1 MNGKDIHDAV
11 EYVGYDLVDMAE
23 KQRFARPFWQTALPV
38 AAMIALL
45 LGVTVTLPQPV
56 QTPENTIPVE
66 VPTLTEPA
74 VTETEQGTEET
85 ATIHPLNEL
94 FPMLA
99 EIPPDTF
106 PEVDWNTFYLNEAG
120 LDDDG
125 TDFTTIHGDQVL
137 AIDAKNGILLIR
149 VKGEDYQGVLAV
161 VNDPMKLSLQASS
174 QLGTSGET
182 VGTIA
187 EAHNGILAVNGSHF
201 IDDAGSGNGGH
212 LAGYAMCGGVEY
224 NTEAHYGTGY
234 HRLEIDDNGIFTLT
248 DADASVSPHTQNAV
262 EAMPILIQN
271 GTILVDKDCGFTGI
285 HPRTCIGQASEGA
298 ILVLVIEGRMRER
311 SLGTDVIECAKI
323 LKRYDCENALNLD
336 GGTSSILWY
345 DGEYITKCS
354 NSALP
359 EGRPLP
365 NAFVVERAE

>member
-11 EYVGYDLVDMAE
+11 EYVGYDLVDMAD

-38 AAMIALL
+38 AAMVALL

-66 VPTLTEPA
+66 VPTLTEPT

-106 PEVDWNTFYLNEAG
+106 PEVDWNTFSLNEAG

-201 IDDAGSGNGGH
+201 IDDEGSGNGGH
-212 LAGYAMCGGVEY
+212 LAGYAMCDGVEY

-234 HRLEIDDNGIFTLT
+234 HRLEIDDNGIFSLT

-262 EAMPILIQN
+262 EAIPILIQN

>member
-11 EYVGYDLVDMAE
+11 EYVGYDLVDMAD

-38 AAMIALL
+38 AAMVALL

-120 LDDDG
+120 FDDDG

-149 VKGEDYQGVLAV
+149 VRGEDYQGVLAV
-161 VNDPMKLSLQASS
+161 VHDPTKLSLQASS

-187 EAHNGILAVNGSHF
+187 EAHNGVLAVNASSF
-201 IDDAGSGNGGH
+201 IDGTGGNNGGI
-212 LAGYAMCGGVEY
+212 LAGYAMSDGTAY
-224 NTEAHYGTGY
+224 NENDHLGEAYS
-234 HRLEIDDNGIFTLT
+234 RLEIDSNGQFSIV
-248 DADASVSPHTQNAV
+248 ASNTAVGNDVQNAM
-262 EAMPILIQN
+262 EIIPAMIVN
-271 GTILVDKDCGFTGI
+271 GVVNNELYTMWSGT
-285 HPRTCIGQASEGA
+285 HPRSCIGQTEDGTV
-298 ILVLVIEGRMRER
+298 LMLVIEGRMPER
-311 SLGTDVIECAKI
+311 SLGTSLPECAKI
-323 LKRYDCENALNLD
+323 LARYGAIQAIGLAH
-336 GGTSSILWY
+336 GSSSILWY

>member
-11 EYVGYDLVDMAE
+11 EYVGYDLVDTAE

-74 VTETEQGTEET
+74 VTDTKQGTEET

-94 FPMLA
+94 FPILA

-174 QLGTSGET
+174 QIGVAGET
-182 VGTIA
+182 IGTIA
-187 EAHNGILAVNGSHF
+187 EAHNGVLAINASGFLDENG
-201 IDDAGSGNGGH
+201 AATGGH
-212 LAGYAMCGGVEY
+212 LSSFSICDGTAY
-224 NTEAHYGTGY
+224 NEEWMLHEGQA
-234 HRLEIDDNGIFTLT
+234 RLEIDSSGQFHIASPAGPLGQDVRHAVQSVPYLIIDGNISDNLDLWSG
-248 DADASVSPHTQNAV
+248 A
-262 EAMPILIQN
+262 
-271 GTILVDKDCGFTGI
+271 
-285 HPRTCIGQASEGA
+285 HPRSCIGQTETGA
-298 ILVLVIEGRMRER
+298 VLLLVIEGRMLEY
-311 SLGTDVIECAKI
+311 SLGFDLAGCANI
-323 LKRYDCENALNLD
+323 LARYGAVQAMTLD
-336 GGTSSILWY
+336 YGTSSILWY

-354 NSALP
+354 NQALP